1 VVALNDA
8 RDAALADIFNP
19 ALRTNPY
26 PNYRRWHDLAPV
38 ARIDDG
44 LLIVTGY
51 AACAHVFRDEA
62 FGHHGT
68 KRDRSFIS
76 LDPPDHTRLRGLVSS
91 AFTPQA
97 ADKLRTRIEDVT
109 RELVGEM
116 AAAGRADLM
125 SALATRLPLVV
136 MCELLGIPIS
146 DRQQFAAW
154 SQALASSAGPLAVLS
169 EAVVAADMQARRE
182 FTIYFRKLTRQRRRE
197 PGEDLVSTLVAAS
210 DSCDALDEHELLATL
225 TLLLVAGHE
234 ITAGLIG
241 NGILTLLRNTEQ
253 FAALIDDPALIDGA
267 VDETLR
273 YESPNQV
280 SARVARVDTSIGDI
294 EVQTGATVILV
305 VGAANR
311 DPIFH
316 PEPDIFDVRRKN
328 ASQHLSFGRGIH
340 YCVGAHLAKLQART
354 VLRELAG
361 RTRKPRLAGTPIW
374 RTDSPT
380 RRGLSELPIEF

>member
-1 VVALNDA
+1 
-8 RDAALADIFNP
+8 
-19 ALRTNPY
+19 
-26 PNYRRWHDLAPV
+26 
-38 ARIDDG
+38 
-44 LLIVTGY
+44 
-51 AACAHVFRDEA
+51 
-62 FGHHGT
+62 
-68 KRDRSFIS
+68 
-76 LDPPDHTRLRGLVSS
+76 
-91 AFTPQA
+91 
-97 ADKLRTRIEDVT
+97 VT

-146 DRQQFAAW
+146 DRRQFAAW
-154 SQALASSAGPLAVLS
+154 SQALASAAGPLAVLS

-197 PGEDLVSTLVAAS
+197 PREDLVSTLVVAS

-234 ITAGLIG
+234 ITANLIG

-273 YESPNQV
+273 YDSPNQV

-294 EVQTGATVILV
+294 EVQAGATVILV